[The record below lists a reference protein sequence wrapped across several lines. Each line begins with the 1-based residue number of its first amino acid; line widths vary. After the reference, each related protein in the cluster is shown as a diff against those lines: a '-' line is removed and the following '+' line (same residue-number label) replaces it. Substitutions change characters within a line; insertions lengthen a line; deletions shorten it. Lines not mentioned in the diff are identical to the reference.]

1 MISYIA
7 LSINFDT
14 VAEQKTTFKKIIVG
28 WTITMDFSETSANST
43 LATLIDKYGIHW
55 YLNYNKPE

>member
-14 VAEQKTTFKKIIVG
+14 VAEQKTTFEKIIVG
-28 WTITMDFSETSANST
+28 GTITMDFSETSANST
-43 LATLIDKYGIHW
+43 LATLIDKFGIYW
-55 YLNYNKPE
+55 YLNENKPE